1 MKESVI
7 DELYVFLKEQG
18 FCIINIVDT
27 DIYITEGIINLH
39 QLEIDSE
46 LLKQIMDE
54 QHKLEQ

>member
-18 FCIINIVDT
+18 FCIISIDT
-27 DIYITEGIINLH
+27 DINIKNGIINLH

-46 LLKQIMDE
+46 LVKQIMDDE
-54 QHKLEQ
+54 KKLER